1 MACNTYFMTP
11 VPFTSVQPRPQVM
24 PLRTAFCLSR
34 KKAEIR
40 CRGPRR
46 AKRACWLV
54 QGTYS
59 RHWAGLQLSG
69 RPIYI
74 PTQLLEVRGLE
85 TFLTATF
92 LNHI

>member
-24 PLRTAFCLSR
+24 PLRKAFCFSR

-40 CRGPRR
+40 CRGHRK

-59 RHWAGLQLSG
+59 RHWTGLQLSV

-74 PTQLLEVRGLE
+74 PTPLPEVSGLE